1 MDCCFHHKA
10 VSKGITVLVVKETKT
25 KAISTFIVPTKSA
38 NEYLVKAVVDSLS
51 GCGCG
56 RDTLR
61 NCGELA
67 TVAFQVQETVKH
79 SRQSDTILENS
90 PKGDSQSN
98 GAAEK
103 EVRKAEGMIC
113 TWKMKS

>member
-56 RDTLR
+56 RDTL
-61 NCGELA
+61 
-67 TVAFQVQETVKH
+67 K
-79 SRQSDTILENS
+79 
-90 PKGDSQSN
+90 N
-98 GAAEK
+98 GANWRLLLFK
-103 EVRKAEGMIC
+103 LRKQ
-113 TWKMKS
+113 